1 MDFFDVVKLGICTGQ
16 KEEEDFCT
24 VVYDFSNQ
32 LSKLLYQLYDEI
44 SSDNK
49 KDESAYK
56 KEAYNKAENIRD
68 KRSAVYGAE
77 NLNKT
82 ELRASRGAII
92 KLRKQAEDIELQSV
106 IERQLAQTRS

>member
-1 MDFFDVVKLGICTGQ
+1 MIINRFLYYYYRIQIRSFKKGCKFFGFFDVVKLGICTGQ

-56 KEAYNKAENIRD
+56 KEAYNH
-68 KRSAVYGAE
+68 KR
-77 NLNKT
+77 
-82 ELRASRGAII
+82 
-92 KLRKQAEDIELQSV
+92 
-106 IERQLAQTRS
+106 